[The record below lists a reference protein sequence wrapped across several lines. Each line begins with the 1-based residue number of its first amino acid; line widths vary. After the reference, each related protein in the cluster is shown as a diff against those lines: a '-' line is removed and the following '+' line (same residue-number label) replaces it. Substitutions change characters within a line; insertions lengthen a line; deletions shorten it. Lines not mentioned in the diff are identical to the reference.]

1 MPNFKE
7 IVRPIE
13 GLLSPK
19 GQSEWTPECT
29 AALNTI
35 LRCIEERLT
44 LATADPY
51 APMQV
56 YISVGQDTGLAI
68 ITQQKGEDTRVIA
81 MVSRSL
87 TGYEMKRTALE

>member
-1 MPNFKE
+1 LWASPFVPNFKE

-19 GQSEWTPECT
+19 GQGEWTPECT

-68 ITQQKGEDTRVIA
+68 ITQ
-81 MVSRSL
+81 
-87 TGYEMKRTALE
+87 